1 MAQPPPV
8 FRKIGART
16 SVRAYAKV
24 STPTKVD
31 DKADGRRNAHSRFR
45 RDARVRVRHR
55 ATMNFSKWLRFLGMT
70 LLAPMCALAV
80 PSQSPSIAPAEMPE
94 AEFQSLV
101 EKTNL
106 YVQALNAVNYAQRA
120 YDRYA
125 SWVNVKKGPT
135 GKERYISYGLYE
147 ISKSSVEEVKKAA
160 QKGSRLAPAL
170 PELDAIV
177 ARMADSFAALEPLV
191 KKAHDYYEQEDYR
204 DDDAKAAKELH
215 TAMMPLFEATF
226 GAEAQLRHG
235 LDELKTKVDQHQL
248 TLLEKT
254 KGRKYEWH
262 LRSFMLAA
270 KSLINLL
277 PENPDAPLISRDAY
291 QTRYAEL
298 EKAYNAFQTFTAENP
313 EEVKKVMLASFVE
326 STLKDF
332 FAASKFLRRTL
343 EAGKLDRREYV
354 ERMGDLAKKYN
365 DLIQRTNS
373 MR

>member
-1 MAQPPPV
+1 MHTTIP
-8 FRKIGART
+8 
-16 SVRAYAKV
+16 
-24 STPTKVD
+24 
-31 DKADGRRNAHSRFR
+31 
-45 RDARVRVRHR
+45 RDAPMPVRQH
-55 ATMNFSKWLRFLGMT
+55 ATMNFSKWPRLLGIA
-70 LLAPMCALAV
+70 LLTPICALAV
-80 PSQSPSIAPAEMPE
+80 SVQSPSIAPADMPE

-106 YVQALNAVNYAQRA
+106 YVQALNAVNYAQRT

-147 ISKSSVEEVKKAA
+147 ISKSSVDDVKKAA
-160 QKGSRLAPAL
+160 QKGSRLAPPL

-177 ARMADSFAALEPLV
+177 GRMAESFAALEPLV

-215 TAMMPLFEATF
+215 AAMMPLFEATF
-226 GAEAQLRHG
+226 GAEAELRHG
-235 LDELKTKVDQHQL
+235 LDALKTKVDQHQL

-270 KSLINLL
+270 KALINLL
-277 PENPDAPLISRDAY
+277 PENSEAPPIEHEAY

-313 EEVKKVMLASFVE
+313 EEVRKVLMASFVE
-326 STLKDF
+326 SALKDF

-343 EAGKLDRREYV
+343 EASKRDHPAYL
-354 ERMGDLAKKYN
+354 ERVGDLAKKYN